1 MKCFKQIKNK
11 NKNKNAHNTTT
22 TTTKNIIHQKIR
34 HMDITTIFVFFSYS
48 LFCSVPSSSPSFLR
62 THSYNLPFGILSYY
76 TIFFYLLSFFFLF
89 VVNFYFKK
97 IIFLSSLNFVLCLL
111 CVGFLVFLVFILFH
125 TSSYSFFF
133 TFFLFIFVGYF
144 FLGLCCCCCWGLK
157 EIYII
162 YISVLAASPDN
173 LLLAFFFLFLYTI
186 FIFHFMIF
194 RMKQGIFN
202 RRETQKSH
210 T

>member
-11 NKNKNAHNTTT
+11 NKNKNAHKTNNNKP
-22 TTTKNIIHQKIR
+22 KNIIHQKIR
-34 HMDITTIFVFFSYS
+34 HMDITTIFVFFC
-48 LFCSVPSSSPSFLR
+48 LILCSVPSSSPSFLR

-76 TIFFYLLSFFFLF
+76 TIFFLYLLRFFFLF
-89 VVNFYFKK
+89 VVNFYKKK
-97 IIFLSSLNFVLCLL
+97 IIFLSSLKFCVVPFVCRFLGLFGLHLISFLL
-111 CVGFLVFLVFILFH
+111 LIF
-125 TSSYSFFF
+125 Y
-133 TFFLFIFVGYF
+133 FLFSSDIF
-144 FLGLCCCCCWGLK
+144 FLGFCCCCCWGLK

-186 FIFHFMIF
+186 FFIYFIFMIF

-202 RRETQKSH
+202 RKKVF
-210 T
+210 